1 MFSPPSLPSP
11 IEAEGTFVCGSEMTE
26 LYYEDVEIGDDIGP
40 QERVVNV
47 DQVRRFLSVRG
58 GTPVDSR
65 FTSDEYAKGEGLA
78 GAIVPGAMNITILSQ
93 LLTGWAD
100 TVRLRK
106 LDVVFRGMVPH
117 NRPLTLSGIITD
129 KDVVEGEPRL
139 ECDVFLQNEEGTR
152 LVIGNAI
159 VVLPMRGDEG

>member
-1 MFSPPSLPSP
+1 MFSPPSSSLPPSRRK
-11 IEAEGTFVCGSEMTE
+11 GLFVCGSEMTE

-159 VVLPMRGDEG
+159 VVLPMRGE